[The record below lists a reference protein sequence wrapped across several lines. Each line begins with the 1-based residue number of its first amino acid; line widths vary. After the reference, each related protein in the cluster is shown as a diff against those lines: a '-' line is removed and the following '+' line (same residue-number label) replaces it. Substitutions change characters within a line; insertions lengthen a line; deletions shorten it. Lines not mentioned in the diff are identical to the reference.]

1 MFKNLDNKDIETVI
15 SENIIGR
22 LGCHADG
29 ETYVVPISYAY
40 DGEYIYARSFEGMKI
55 SMMRKN
61 PKVCFQIDTMKD
73 MADWNSVILWGI
85 YEELTDEEAR
95 NTALKKLTSR
105 TVPEVSSEMVKF
117 TEEWPFAPKDYSQ
130 VEGVVYRILITKKT
144 GRLEMLDP
152 ELFRH

>member
-1 MFKNLDNKDIETVI
+1 MFKNLDSKDIESVI

-40 DGEYIYARSFEGMKI
+40 DGDYLYARSFDGLKI

-61 PKVCFQIDTMKD
+61 PEVCFQMDTMKD
-73 MADWNSVILWGI
+73 MADWKSVIIWGTF
-85 YEELTDEEAR
+85 EELTNEEDR
-95 NTALKKLTSR
+95 ITAITKLTSR
-105 TVPEVSSEMVKF
+105 TLPEISSEMVKF
-117 TEEWPFAPKDYSQ
+117 TKEWPFPPKDYTR

-144 GRLEMLDP
+144 SRLEMLDP